1 MEIFGRST
9 ANYFPYF
16 AFNRKMQKKEKK
28 SIVLMEGGGGV

>member
-28 SIVLMEGGGGV
+28 PLYVWKGEE